1 MSSKITQVSVQS
13 YEVLEKLYSVFDEL
27 GMARQYSVENAELEI
42 KFDGVWV
49 LFYVDR
55 RVVEEQAMMDEAFED
70 ARRIAEGY
78 WNE

>member
-1 MSSKITQVSVQS
+1 MDSKITQVSVQS
-13 YEVLEKLYSVFDEL
+13 YEVLEKLHSVFDEL

-70 ARRIAEGY
+70 AQRIAEGY